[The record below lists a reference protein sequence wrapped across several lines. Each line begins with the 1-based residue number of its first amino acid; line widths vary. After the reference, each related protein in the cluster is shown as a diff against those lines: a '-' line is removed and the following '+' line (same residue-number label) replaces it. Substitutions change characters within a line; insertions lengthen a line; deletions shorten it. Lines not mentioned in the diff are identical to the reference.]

1 MDPYLQTSTPD
12 RPPRMRRIRL
22 QSKSMKPSMTSN
34 PSAVR
39 NRQKIYPKS
48 TPNPQKIHPK
58 LPRYIFIFFFK
69 YLMLHSI
76 SPHRPEGPSSPLPRC
91 TTIAPM
97 LQRQPRQLHA
107 HSCSYTLYLDVTR
120 CACSYRATKAETVD
134 ELGRSR
140 APDQSRKPG

>member
-1 MDPYLQTSTPD
+1 MGKSSTKIDSRPTPQRSTKSDPESTPPTPNRPHFHQNRQKSTQIDRRSTPPKLTPDPENSPTNKCFISWGHHKSTKMDPYLQTSTPD

-69 YLMLHSI
+69 F
-76 SPHRPEGPSSPLPRC
+76 
-91 TTIAPM
+91 
-97 LQRQPRQLHA
+97 
-107 HSCSYTLYLDVTR
+107 
-120 CACSYRATKAETVD
+120 
-134 ELGRSR
+134 
-140 APDQSRKPG
+140 